1 MACCVGNGTELEHRI
16 IEITSEKFDPLQCPA
31 SRPFIYK
38 VPKSLFT
45 VKREAYTPLLISI
58 GPLHHD
64 RKQFKDMQ
72 ELKTRYFV
80 SFRDHLVFL
89 EKDHLLE
96 EYKAFLKSEEKNIR
110 SCYQKSQLP
119 DSFNNNDRFVEMMWL
134 DSVFIME
141 LFLREED
148 DYHCKCKSHINKE
161 DYYITTRPCLSKSIQ
176 KDLLLLENQIPM
188 YVLER
193 LYKTIAVD
201 FKKHA
206 TFLDLAK
213 KYFRSW
219 DPCSEL
225 TENSKNLDRHQILHF
240 TDLIR
245 RAYVPNPKDLKYLE
259 DDNNQNPN
267 NNNNN
272 KKKKKKDLH
281 QDCCFIRTASKLNQA
296 GVSFEKV
303 RHRSLL
309 DIRFETRPF
318 YGYLLCFG
326 CCPFPWSKFFKAR
339 IQFPELRIDHRTE
352 CVLRNLIVFEQCH
365 YPEEPYI
372 CNYVSLVDSLIHTK
386 DDAELLVEKEAI
398 VHELGSDN
406 EVATL
411 VNSLCMHVVTNK
423 TCYHKLM
430 GELNEHYNSNWKW
443 TMGTLRRVYF
453 RDLWRCSSTFVGI
466 AVFIFA
472 IFNFYRV
479 LRGFPFYIPQLPPS
493 SSPSRK
499 PSSVESSTVAAVN
512 GSQRRR
518 NASQRSS
525 RVAPRSRPSA
535 AAPFHKDVK
544 SNNILLDHEFRPH
557 DADFGL
563 NKILQREAGEGGAG
577 AGAGDMS
584 KVAGSYGYIASVYIG
599 VIDSRESI
607 IDITIQGEVMTTMNH
622 DKYLAA

>member
-1 MACCVGNGTELEHRI
+1 MLSKVGAEQKNMACCVGNGMKLEHRI
-16 IEITSEKFDPLQCPA
+16 IEITSEKFDHSQCPA
-31 SRPFIYK
+31 SRPCIYK

-58 GPLHHD
+58 GPLHYG

-72 ELKTRYFV
+72 ELKSRYFD
-80 SFRDHLVFL
+80 SFRGRLVSL
-89 EKDHLLE
+89 RKDHLLE
-96 EYKAFLKSEEKNIR
+96 EYKAFLESEETTIR
-110 SCYQKSQLP
+110 SCYQKSQLL
-119 DSFNNNDRFVEMMWL
+119 DSINSKSFVEMMQL

-141 LFLREED
+141 LFLREDD
-148 DYHCKCKSHINKE
+148 DYHCKCKNHINKE
-161 DYYITTRPCLSKSIQ
+161 DDYITTRPCLSKSIQ

-193 LYKTIAVD
+193 LYKTAAVD

-206 TFLDLAK
+206 AFLDLAK

-225 TENSKNLDRHQILHF
+225 TEKSKDLDHHQILHF

-245 RAYVPNPKDLKYLE
+245 RAYVPNPKDLGYMK

-267 NNNNN
+267 NNN
-272 KKKKKKDLH
+272 KKKKDLH

-303 RHRSLL
+303 RHRRLL

-352 CVLRNLIVFEQCH
+352 CVLRNLIAFEQCH

-479 LRGFPFYIPQLPPS
+479 LPIFPNSHLQA
-493 SSPSRK
+493 SPSRK
-499 PSSVESSTVAAVN
+499 PSPVESSTAAAVN
-512 GSQRRR
+512 GSQCRQ
-518 NASQRSS
+518 NTSQRP
-525 RVAPRSRPSA
+525 RELLLAVAPVPLLPACRRWP
-535 AAPFHKDVK
+535 PFEDALLKVQQGDAK
-544 SNNILLDHEFRPH
+544 NN
-557 DADFGL
+557 
-563 NKILQREAGEGGAG
+563 
-577 AGAGDMS
+577 
-584 KVAGSYGYIASVYIG
+584 
-599 VIDSRESI
+599 
-607 IDITIQGEVMTTMNH
+607 
-622 DKYLAA
+622 